1 MGKRGNGKSFRK
13 SESIDLVNLLA
24 SARRLLQSNPILLSV
39 GKIPT
44 STNSFED
51 AALHDM
57 LLCCY
62 GCSASSKLSCFL
74 WYHPTRIRM
83 GLVIVNASSRLAVS
97 HVPILLNDSSVPRLN
112 FFSSPITHHT
122 LPITFSHSSPLT
134 IHHSHLINASSFQQL
149 PVFHKRFSSSTIK
162 HSFFV
167 NRLASERRLLQCNPI
182 LLSVGKIPTSTN
194 SFGDAALHDMLLCC
208 YRCSASSKLSCF
220 LSYHP
225 TRLRMGLVVIIASSR
240 LNDSKRNSNEL

>member
-62 GCSASSKLSCFL
+62 
-74 WYHPTRIRM
+74 
-83 GLVIVNASSRLAVS
+83 
-97 HVPILLNDSSVPRLN
+97 
-112 FFSSPITHHT
+112 
-122 LPITFSHSSPLT
+122 
-134 IHHSHLINASSFQQL
+134 
-149 PVFHKRFSSSTIK
+149 
-162 HSFFV
+162 
-167 NRLASERRLLQCNPI
+167 
-182 LLSVGKIPTSTN
+182 
-194 SFGDAALHDMLLCC
+194 
-208 YRCSASSKLSCF
+208 RCSASSKLSCF

-240 LNDSKRNSNEL
+240 LNDSSVPRLNAYTFLQRFHLLLTDFTITRLHDFCKRFHD